1 LYLRRD
7 LHIITPLIGGKDF
20 KIMRTGILKGLCFVL
35 LGCAVGG
42 ALGASGASLAPNEA
56 RFAPGELREDFARM
70 YSGLRAAHFDLYAFT
85 PKRELDRRYA
95 EVLNKIDRPMTRL
108 EAKVLFELFAAEVRM
123 GHTRIDSPTAEW
135 NAYRKSGGKGFPLAI
150 RIVDGRVYVAENLSG
165 LDAIRPGDEITRLN
179 GLSMPSWLER
189 TERHVSAETSYMA
202 DSIMEYDFA
211 IYLWVELGAVD
222 AFDIVTHRGSSPE
235 QSTHLPARSSG
246 EMEAAREVQAPGLD
260 LENPLRDAQ
269 VLDGSVAYLRP
280 GPFYNAEAKT
290 GADEW
295 DVSSFREF
303 IDHAFDEFLA
313 AGASR
318 LIIDLRG
325 NPGGDNLFSDVM
337 VSWFA
342 TEPFRFA
349 SQFKIKVSAESI
361 GANAARIAEDAEAA
375 GPVSRQF
382 ADLYARS
389 RIGDVVDFAIPE
401 ASPRAGKRFEG
412 KVFVLIDRQ
421 SYSNAVAVA
430 ALVQDY
436 RFGVI
441 VGEATSDMATT
452 YGAMEQFALKHT
464 GLKVGYPKARLV
476 RPNGDLRSRGVMPD
490 IPIRVP
496 IVQSPRDEVLQEAI
510 AIARR

>member
-1 LYLRRD
+1 M
-7 LHIITPLIGGKDF
+7 P
-20 KIMRTGILKGLCFVL
+20 
-35 LGCAVGG
+35 A
-42 ALGASGASLAPNEA
+42 NEA
-56 RFAPGELREDFARM
+56 RFAPEELRADFAQM
-70 YSGLRAAHFDLYAFT
+70 YRGLEAAHFDLYAFT
-85 PKRELDRRYA
+85 PKPELERRYGQ
-95 EVLNKIDRPMTRL
+95 VLRKIDRPMTKL

-123 GHTRIDSPTAEW
+123 GHTRIDSPTPEW
-135 NAYRKSGGKGFPLAI
+135 NAYRKNGGKGFPLSI
-150 RIVDGRVYVAENLSG
+150 RIVDDRVYVAGNLSG
-165 LDAIRPGDEITRLN
+165 LDAISPGDEITRLN
-179 GLSMPSWLER
+179 GQSMPSWLKR
-189 TERHVSAETSYMA
+189 AERHVSAETAYMA
-202 DSIMEYDFA
+202 HSLMEYDFA
-211 IYLWVELGAVD
+211 IYLWVELGAAD
-222 AFDIVTHRGSSPE
+222 AFDIVTRRDGSPVR
-235 QSTHLPARSSG
+235 STHLPARSSE
-246 EMEAAREVQAPGLD
+246 EMDAARRLQPPGLD
-260 LENPLRDAQ
+260 LESPLREAKL
-269 VLDGSVAYLRP
+269 LDGVVAYLRP

-303 IDHAFDEFLA
+303 IDHAFGEFLKA
-313 AGASR
+313 KASR

-342 TEPFRFA
+342 ASPFRFA
-349 SQFKIKVSAESI
+349 SQFKIKVSAESVA
-361 GANAARIAEDAEAA
+361 ANAARVANDAEAA
-375 GPVSRQF
+375 GPISRQF

-389 RIGDVVDFAIPE
+389 RSGDVVDFAIPE
-401 ASPRAGKRFEG
+401 ALPRDGKRFEG

-452 YGAMEQFALKHT
+452 YGAMEQFSLEHT

-476 RPNGDLRSRGVMPD
+476 RPNGDLRSRGVTPD
-490 IPIRVP
+490 IAIRVP
-496 IVQSPRDEVLQEAI
+496 VVQSPRDEVLQEAI